1 MIQQLL
7 FSQLFVVTDLSKKV
21 LPLKIVALT
30 ICENLERMFKQTGEV
45 RLTGVSL
52 KNIHTQDIKKKKK
65 SQCLMHSYSPH

>member
-45 RLTGVSL
+45 RLTDVFL
-52 KNIHTQDIKKKKK
+52 KNIHTQDIYIYKI
-65 SQCLMHSYSPH
+65 LDNV